1 MHHECPNTGGARV
14 CDDGDACDDK
24 KQSYSKRGEDM
35 KYLEI
40 KITKA
45 ALFLTERELLSSL
58 SPELLKKAIVR
69 GKAIKRRRQY
79 EARQQKREGVKG

>member
-1 MHHECPNTGGARV
+1 
-14 CDDGDACDDK
+14 
-24 KQSYSKRGEDM
+24 M

-45 ALFLTERELLSSL
+45 TLFLTERELLSSL
-58 SPELLKKAIVR
+58 PPELLKKAIVR

-79 EARQQKREGVKG
+79 EARQERREEVKGCRSGD

>member
-1 MHHECPNTGGARV
+1 MTG
-14 CDDGDACDDK
+14 K
-24 KQSYSKRGEDM
+24 
-35 KYLEI
+35 LIEI

-45 ALFLTERELLSSL
+45 TLFSTERELLSSL